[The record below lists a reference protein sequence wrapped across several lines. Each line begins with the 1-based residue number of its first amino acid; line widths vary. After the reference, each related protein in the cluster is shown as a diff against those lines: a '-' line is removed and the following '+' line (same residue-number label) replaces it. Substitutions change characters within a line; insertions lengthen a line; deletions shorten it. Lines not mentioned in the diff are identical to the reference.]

1 MAITFDR
8 DIRRIQNTKESSVA
22 SGDSKTIISH
32 SPAARA
38 MSDGEQ
44 VFAQESN
51 KPLALYRKN
60 KGALWKV
67 YLSKDGNQIIEKDLD
82 VKGILN
88 IEGRREEKK
97 QPSFLA
103 YNSAADANWSTGSY
117 ATIEFNTEVFDVG
130 DNFAS
135 STFTAPVTGKYF
147 LHTSVG
153 VSQLDTA
160 ATYYSLKLVTAGSAT
175 KNYFSIL
182 DPNFAADT
190 GAGLPMHLF
199 QITSVAHMEA
209 ADTALVQLLQTGG
222 TAQSDIAGDSSELYT
237 WFTGY
242 LLG

>member
-1 MAITFDR
+1 MDS
-8 DIRRIQNTKESSVA
+8 DSRRIKNSKESGIRTVEKSL
-22 SGDSKTIISH
+22 SS
-32 SPAARA
+32 RN
-38 MSDGEQ
+38 MLEGEQ
-44 VFAQESN
+44 LMSKPKG
-51 KPLALYRKN
+51 KPLALYK
-60 KGALWKV
+60 KH
-67 YLSKDGNQIIEKDLD
+67 
-82 VKGILN
+82 KGILWKTN
-88 IEGRREEKK
+88 LAKDGKTITDDLIVERKLDIKGHREEKK

-103 YNSAADANWSTGSY
+103 YNSVADLNWSTGSY
-117 ATIEFNTEVFDVG
+117 ATVEFDTEAFDVG

-209 ADTALVQLLQTGG
+209 ADTALVQFLQSGG
-222 TAQSDIAGDSSELYT
+222 NAQADIAGDSTELYT

>member
-1 MAITFDR
+1 MDS
-8 DIRRIQNTKESSVA
+8 DSRRIKNSKESGIRTVEKSL
-22 SGDSKTIISH
+22 SS
-32 SPAARA
+32 RN
-38 MSDGEQ
+38 MLEGEQ
-44 VFAQESN
+44 LMSKPKG
-51 KPLALYRKN
+51 KPLALYK
-60 KGALWKV
+60 KH
-67 YLSKDGNQIIEKDLD
+67 
-82 VKGILN
+82 KGILWKTN
-88 IEGRREEKK
+88 LAKDGKTITDDLIVERKLDIKGHREEKK

-103 YNSAADANWSTGSY
+103 YNSAADANWKDGVVGSY

-209 ADTALVQLLQTGG
+209 ADTALVQFLQSGG
-222 TAQSDIAGDSSELYT
+222 NAQADIAGDSTELYT

>member
-1 MAITFDR
+1 MIVDR
-8 DIRRIQNTKESSVA
+8 EIRRLQNIKEIA
-22 SGDSKTIISH
+22 IPSGDTKSTASH
-32 SPAARA
+32 APSSLS
-38 MSDGEQ
+38 MNEGEM
-44 VFAQESN
+44 VFAQAAN
-51 KPLALYRKN
+51 GQLALYKKH
-60 KGALWKV
+60 KGLVWKTN
-67 YLSKDGNQIIEKDLD
+67 LSKDGSQYVSKDLNI
-82 VKGILN
+82 KGILN

-117 ATIEFNTEVFDVG
+117 ATIEFNTEAFDVG

-153 VSQLDTA
+153 VSQLDTD

-209 ADTALVQLLQTGG
+209 ADTALVQFLQSGG
-222 TAQSDIAGDSSELYT
+222 NAQADIAGDSTELYT

>member
-82 VKGILN
+82 VKGI
-88 IEGRREEKK
+88 
-97 QPSFLA
+97 
-103 YNSAADANWSTGSY
+103 
-117 ATIEFNTEVFDVG
+117 
-130 DNFAS
+130 
-135 STFTAPVTGKYF
+135 
-147 LHTSVG
+147 
-153 VSQLDTA
+153 
-160 ATYYSLKLVTAGSAT
+160 
-175 KNYFSIL
+175 
-182 DPNFAADT
+182 
-190 GAGLPMHLF
+190 
-199 QITSVAHMEA
+199 
-209 ADTALVQLLQTGG
+209 
-222 TAQSDIAGDSSELYT
+222 
-237 WFTGY
+237 
-242 LLG
+242 

>member
-8 DIRRIQNTKESSVA
+8 DIRRIQNIKESSVA
-22 SGDSKTIISH
+22 SGDSKTVVSH

-51 KPLALYRKN
+51 KQLTLYKKS

-67 YLSKDGNQIIEKDLD
+67 ALSKDGNQIIEKDLD
-82 VKGILN
+82 VRGKLDIKGY
-88 IEGRREEKK
+88 REEKK

-103 YNSAADANWSTGSY
+103 YNSVADANWSTGSY
-117 ATIEFNTEVFDVG
+117 ATVEFNTEAFDVG

-160 ATYYSLKLVTAGSAT
+160 ASYYSLKLVTSNR
-175 KNYFSIL
+175 NYFSIL

-190 GAGLPMHLF
+190 AAGIPMHSF
-199 QITSVAHMEA
+199 QITSVADMEA
-209 ADTALVQLLQTGG
+209 ADTALVQFLQSGG
-222 TAQSDIAGDSSELYT
+222 TAQTDIAGDNTELYT